1 VHGVPAAAPS
11 HPGRTSHRRDHR
23 RGGSR
28 TFAIVHARPA
38 STFALACSLVAIAC
52 GAAAEV
58 SQPPEDAPPAAP
70 DDEGDRIGHP
80 ATPFEVEGWIVD
92 GEPAAPDAIT
102 LADLAG
108 RVVVVRFWTDTCPYC
123 RATAPALAELDRD
136 FGPRGVVVLGL
147 HHPKP
152 RPDPSTPI
160 DLDAESR
167 RVAAIAEQMGLTFP
181 IGLDRTWRTLDAW
194 WLSHR
199 SRAATSATFVLDRR
213 GIIRWIHPGPEFH
226 PGGPEDHA
234 QCRAD
239 YARLRETITALLD
252 EDAA

>member
-1 VHGVPAAAPS
+1 VVV
-11 HPGRTSHRRDHR
+11 
-23 RGGSR
+23 
-28 TFAIVHARPA
+28 IAR
-38 STFALACSLVAIAC
+38 SISILALACSLAIAC

-70 DDEGDRIGHP
+70 DAEPEAEGDRVGLP

-108 RVVVVRFWTDTCPYC
+108 HVVVVRFWTDTCPYC
-123 RATAPALAELDRD
+123 RATAPALAELHHD

-152 RPDPSTPI
+152 RPDPSAAI

-167 RVAAIAEQMGLTFP
+167 RIGAIAKQMGLSFP

-226 PGGPEDHA
+226 AGGPEDHA

>member
-1 VHGVPAAAPS
+1 VVARS
-11 HPGRTSHRRDHR
+11 I
-23 RGGSR
+23 
-28 TFAIVHARPA
+28 AIL
-38 STFALACSLVAIAC
+38 ALACSLALAC

-80 ATPFEVEGWIVD
+80 ATPFEVDGWIVD

-108 RVVVVRFWTDTCPYC
+108 HVVVVRFWTDTCPYC

-152 RPDPSTPI
+152 RPDPSTPV
-160 DLDAESR
+160 DRDAESR
-167 RVAAIAEQMGLTFP
+167 RIAAIAKQMGLTFP

-194 WLSHR
+194 WLSHQP
-199 SRAATSATFVLDRR
+199 RAATSATFVLDRR